1 VEGVSQSSIGIVEQR
16 GIRKAPLPLVFVGA
30 GKAVGVDLAAEAVKL
45 VLQRG
50 EVDGETALQAKD
62 LEKIAAGRRLNLA
75 AVRAK
80 KRGVVVAD

>member
-1 VEGVSQSSIGIVEQR
+1 
-16 GIRKAPLPLVFVGA
+16 
-30 GKAVGVDLAAEAVKL
+30 VDLAAEAVKL

>member
-1 VEGVSQSSIGIVEQR
+1 MH
-16 GIRKAPLPLVFVGA
+16 
-30 GKAVGVDLAAEAVKL
+30 LAAEAVKL

-50 EVDGETALQAKD
+50 EVDGEAALQTKD

-80 KRGVVVAD
+80 ERGVVVAD